1 MIGDQTLF
9 SRSDLVAMAWR
20 IVQPILDH
28 WAATPPSD
36 FPNYTAGSW
45 GPKAAFDFI
54 ERDGRKWVEVLNRT
68 ALEQVSL
75 FKDGDPVF
83 LHNLA
88 MMLKPVVYAPGEV
101 IIHEGEIGH
110 QMYAICRGQVEVL
123 DKSGKRISLLREGAF
138 FGEMSLLMSQPR
150 NATVRALS
158 VCDLFVLE
166 QRDVA
171 AVLKE
176 FPQFAAS
183 LRAVAHSRS

>member
-1 MIGDQTLF
+1 
-9 SRSDLVAMAWR
+9 
-20 IVQPILDH
+20 
-28 WAATPPSD
+28 
-36 FPNYTAGSW
+36 
-45 GPKAAFDFI
+45 
-54 ERDGRKWVEVLNRT
+54 
-68 ALEQVSL
+68 
-75 FKDGDPVF
+75 
-83 LHNLA
+83 

-123 DKSGKRISLLREGAF
+123 DKAGKRISLLREGAF

-150 NATVRALS
+150 NATVRALT

-183 LRAVAHSRS
+183 LRAVAQSRS